1 MQFERFKLI
10 VGEENFNKIQN
21 TRVLLVGV
29 GGVGSFVFEGLVRSG
44 VLNID
49 IVDFDKVDI
58 TNLNRQLMTNLDNIG
73 KDKVD
78 VIEDRGLSINK
89 DLKVGKYKCFLDKDN
104 IDNIDFNYDY
114 VIDCCDC
121 LNTKKEIISK
131 CLLKKVKFITCMG
144 TGNKLDPSK
153 LEIIDIRK
161 TSYDPLA
168 RRLRKWVNDN
178 RIKGKILCCASL
190 EKPIKN
196 NTTIIGS
203 CSFVPSSAG
212 LLIVSYIIRDIIKR
226 LN

>member
-10 VGEENFNKIQN
+10 VGEDNFNKIQSIKI
-21 TRVLLVGV
+21 LLVGV
-29 GGVGSFVFEGLVRSG
+29 GGVGSFVFEGLIRSG

-58 TNLNRQLMTNLDNIG
+58 TNLNRQLMTNLYNIG

-78 VIEDRGLSINK
+78 VIEERGLSINK
-89 DLKVGKYKCFLDKDN
+89 DLNIGKYKLFLDKNN
-104 IDNIDFNYDY
+104 IDDIDFNYDY
-114 VIDCCDC
+114 VIDCCDF
-121 LNTKKEIISK
+121 LDTKKEIILK
-131 CLLKKVKFITCMG
+131 CLHKKIKFISCMG

-178 RIKGKILCCASL
+178 NIKGKILCCASC
-190 EKPIKN
+190 EKPINNNN
-196 NTTIIGS
+196 NTIGS
-203 CSFVPSSAG
+203 SSFVPSSAG
-212 LLIVSYIIRDIIKR
+212 LLIVSYIIRDIIKKA
-226 LN
+226 